1 MEVEEYTA
9 TVTMES
15 AAIAWLEAGDTTAV
29 SWEKEGRRMYRD
41 LVDVRLLRD
50 IL

>member
-1 MEVEEYTA
+1 MLFRSRSHLHQYQHERLEKMEVEEYTA

-29 SWEKEGRRMYRD
+29 
-41 LVDVRLLRD
+41 
-50 IL
+50 